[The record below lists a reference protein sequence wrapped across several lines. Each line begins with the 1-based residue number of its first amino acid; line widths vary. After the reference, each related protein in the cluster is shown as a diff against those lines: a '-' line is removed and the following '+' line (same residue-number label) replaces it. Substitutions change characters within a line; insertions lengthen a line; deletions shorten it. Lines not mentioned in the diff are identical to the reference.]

1 MGVSVYPIPASG
13 GGSLKSYVV
22 TLTSGSSWTVPTG
35 VTNINA
41 TLQGGGGGGP
51 TTSAGTQFQ
60 PAGNG
65 RPGQMI
71 TTNFNTTPGASI
83 SYSIGAGGSQGNNAT
98 PTPVLPGPG
107 GTTTMTGATSAV
119 GGVGAKDPGTT
130 TGVTGTSQAGWD
142 NGGGG
147 TAGTGGG
154 SLTTYSSGAGGA
166 GRIIIEYWV

>member
-13 GGSLKSYVV
+13 GGGYKRYVV
-22 TLTSGSSWTVPTG
+22 TLTSGTSWTVPTG

-51 TTSAGTQFQ
+51 TTLSATTLQN
-60 PAGNG
+60 AGKG
-65 RPGQMI
+65 RPGQMR

-83 SYSIGAGGSQGNNAT
+83 AYAIGAGGTQGTTMGTA
-98 PTPVLPGPG
+98 PGPG
-107 GTTTMTGATSAV
+107 GTTTMTGATSAA
-119 GGVGAKDPGTT
+119 GGLQAKDPASS

-147 TAGTGGG
+147 TAASG
-154 SLTTYSSGAGGA
+154 SGSASSGAGGA
-166 GRIIIEYWV
+166 GQIIIEYWL